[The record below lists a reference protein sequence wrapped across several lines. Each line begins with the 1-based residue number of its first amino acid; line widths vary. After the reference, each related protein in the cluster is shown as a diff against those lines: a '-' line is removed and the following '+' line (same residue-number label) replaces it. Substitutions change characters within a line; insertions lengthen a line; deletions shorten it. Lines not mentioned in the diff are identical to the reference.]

1 MSPTVIIHINFIQH
15 ERQKDNPLN
24 SLVMIHL
31 DEFPMKWHESV
42 AGPTML
48 HLMAFCAMLS
58 VVGCDTTHIEQ
69 SQDLMVLQQT
79 DSVRGGATG
88 RHLCRL

>member
-1 MSPTVIIHINFIQH
+1 
-15 ERQKDNPLN
+15 
-24 SLVMIHL
+24 
-31 DEFPMKWHESV
+31 
-42 AGPTML
+42 ML

-88 RHLCRL
+88 RNDYCTIDLTVDAPVGGPKALVDSVMTFVNHEMQGRPTAEQLHEAL